1 MPQIL
6 TVLAISLSF
15 LITYFIL
22 PYWIKRAH
30 LAKLA
35 AIDVHKFDR
44 RQVAEVGG
52 LAVLG
57 GFLIGILSYVGTKV
71 FYYQFYENLSIVF
84 ATLTALLIAAIIG
97 LVDDILGW
105 KIGLRA
111 RYKVAITFF
120 IALPIMVINS
130 GQPTMFIP
138 LLGITDL
145 GLLYPLLLIPLA
157 LIGTSNGFNM
167 IAGYNG
173 LEAGL
178 GIIILST
185 LGLLM
190 YFLEESFI
198 AVFAFTMVAA
208 LFAFWLYNKYPAKV
222 FPGNT
227 LTYIVGSLIGIIAI
241 WGNIEKFA
249 LLLFIPY
256 FLELALKLRG
266 RLLKES
272 FGQIKKDGTL
282 RLRYEK
288 LYGLEH
294 VAIVVLEKC
303 GLQTTEKNVVYS
315 LYLFQLC
322 FAALTLVYFFLQ

>member
-1 MPQIL
+1 MPQPL
-6 TVLAISLSF
+6 TIITIVLSF
-15 LITYFIL
+15 LVTLFIL

-30 LAKLA
+30 FAKLTA
-35 AIDVHKFDR
+35 VDIHKLDQ
-44 RQVAEVGG
+44 RQIAEVGG
-52 LAVLG
+52 LAVLA
-57 GFLIGILSYVGTKV
+57 GFLIGILLYVGTKV

-84 ATLTALLIAAIIG
+84 ATLTALLIAAVIG

-120 IALPIMVINS
+120 IALPIIVINS
-130 GQPTMFIP
+130 GQPTMFVP
-138 LLGITDL
+138 LLGTVDFGIL
-145 GLLYPLLLIPLA
+145 FPLVFIPLA
-157 LIGTSNGFNM
+157 IIGTSNGFNM

-185 LGLLM
+185 LG
-190 YFLEESFI
+190 FLNYNIGNSFI

-208 LFAFWLYNKYPAKV
+208 LFAFWFYNKYPAKV

-227 LTYIVGSLIGIIAI
+227 LTYAVGSLIGIIAI

-256 FLELALKLRG
+256 FFELLLKLRG

-272 FGQIKKDGTL
+272 FGQIQQDGTL
-282 RLRYEK
+282 RLRYDK

-294 VAIVVLEKC
+294 VAIVVLEKF
-303 GLQTTEKNVVYS
+303 GVRTTEKNVVYS
-315 LYLFQLC
+315 LYVFQLC